1 MAECE
6 ELLVTLMKLRGKTA
20 IVIDGL
26 DECSEPMQLLRSLH
40 QVWKGSNRL
49 KIFLTSR
56 LDVAVTEV
64 FPKIKTIRSDF
75 AKTADDIREYI
86 RKELQWKERRN
97 AKVITEELAERMVNI
112 LTQRAQ
118 GM

>member
-1 MAECE
+1 
-6 ELLVTLMKLRGKTA
+6 
-20 IVIDGL
+20 
-26 DECSEPMQLLRSLH
+26 MQLLRSLH

-75 AKTADDIREYI
+75 AKTADDIRDYI
-86 RKELQWKERRN
+86 RKELQRKERRN